1 VGPTGI
7 DLTTDLSVR
16 INSNITAH
24 AVSSFALPSNQQFI
38 VRGTH
43 GSVSTVSGESFTT
56 WNEVSSLLVNDVLE
70 EFPVTNAFVEMV
82 ENVSRLI
89 DGEDG
94 WIVSSAD
101 SIRVAHILDAIAAT
115 TL

>member
-1 VGPTGI
+1 
-7 DLTTDLSVR
+7 L
-16 INSNITAH
+16 INN
-24 AVSSFALPSNQQFI
+24 
-38 VRGTH
+38 
-43 GSVSTVSGESFTT
+43 
-56 WNEVSSLLVNDVLE
+56 VLE

-101 SIRVAHILDAIAAT
+101 SLRVAHILDAIAAT